1 MVLNPSNCFP
11 KLFQKLLT
19 SALQHTR
26 ALPEKSD
33 CIVSPFY
40 IYIYSQFFKSCVILL
55 YSKSLYLST
64 AMMKFKLSNKLFLSI
79 VVMVYKSLD
88 NRCHQMIKQMSYVLG
103 QVLCMEQFLCIG
115 TSPMYWDK
123 SYVLAQFLCTG
134 NNSYVLEQFQYHPN
148 PRYHMY
154 FHNLFENTGTGDSS
168 DVIPM

>member
-11 KLFQKLLT
+11 KFVQKLLS

-88 NRCHQMIKQMSYVLG
+88 NRCHYVLG

-115 TSPMYWDK
+115 TSPMYWDN
-123 SYVLAQFLCTG
+123 SYVLAQFL
-134 NNSYVLEQFQYHPN
+134 YMAQF
-148 PRYHMY
+148 
-154 FHNLFENTGTGDSS
+154 LCIGT
-168 DVIPM
+168 IPVSCKLQSP